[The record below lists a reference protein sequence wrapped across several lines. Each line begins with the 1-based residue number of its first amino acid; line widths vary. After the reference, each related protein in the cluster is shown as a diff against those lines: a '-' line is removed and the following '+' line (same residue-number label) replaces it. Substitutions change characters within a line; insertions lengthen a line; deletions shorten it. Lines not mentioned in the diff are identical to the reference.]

1 MFIFFPKDGTES
13 LIRYYFCDGKG
24 ENPFHF
30 PPPIS
35 RDTPIMLTVLV
46 RKDSP
51 FTKEITKK
59 ILLIDAAGIYKHKYI
74 LHTVDLMGKIGK
86 AKSQRH
92 DEKDERKH
100 EKVFLHSLSLYLY
113 VC

>member
-1 MFIFFPKDGTES
+1 
-13 LIRYYFCDGKG
+13 
-24 ENPFHF
+24 
-30 PPPIS
+30 
-35 RDTPIMLTVLV
+35 MLTVLV

-100 EKVFLHSLSLYLY
+100 EKVSLHSLSLYLY